1 MVEWFVGLAVRQA
14 GDDAV
19 ITAVASCISVARCFG
34 VAGSITKGA
43 QDFLLSADR
52 SVKSL
57 PSHPW
62 SSPEGNESP
71 AGEQRVIG
79 WGQCV
84 IFNLSHIRFFL
95 LLAKT
100 SHAYSGARA
109 MVLRR

>member
-1 MVEWFVGLAVRQA
+1 MVERLVLFAVRQA

-19 ITAVASCISVARCFG
+19 VASVASCISVARCIG
-34 VAGSITKGA
+34 IAGSITKGA
-43 QDFLLSADR
+43 QDFLLSAER

-84 IFNLSHIRFFL
+84 IFNISHILVVL

-100 SHAYSGARA
+100 THAYSGARA
-109 MVLRR
+109 MVLCG